1 MTERRDSRSSEQ
13 GRRPSGSPATAG
25 MLLVASIVSLGAVGL
40 GLGALVGLPIPLALV
55 GVFVGLGVG
64 FALVYSRFRD
74 I

>member
-1 MTERRDSRSSEQ
+1 MTKRRDSRAPQ
-13 GRRPSGSPATAG
+13 KGRRPSASPATAG

-55 GVFVGLGVG
+55 GVFAGLGVG